1 MNNNGGVSML
11 IGMLIGLLFG
21 GGAQNLAVSQEDY
34 KATKAE
40 IMEVMQDIEQRQ
52 EVIQVLYGLKR
63 DSKKYSKRY
72 LKHMRPFI
80 KELKQYDSLDVRI
93 RDELAEIDRVRLDW
107 HEAVIAARFEI
118 RDLMTRE
125 EWESVFGVQ

>member
-1 MNNNGGVSML
+1 ML
-11 IGMLIGLLFG
+11 IGMLIALLFG
-21 GGAQNLAVSQEDY
+21 GGAQNLAVNQEDY

-52 EVIQVLYGLKR
+52 EVIQVLYGLKS

-80 KELKQYDSLDVRI
+80 KELKQYDSLDVRMK
-93 RDELAEIDRVRLDW
+93 DELAEIDRVRLDW
-107 HEAVIAARFEI
+107 HEAVITARFEI

>member
-1 MNNNGGVSML
+1 ML
-11 IGMLIGLLFG
+11 IGMLLALLFG
-21 GGAQNLAVSQEDY
+21 GSVLNLGYSKEDY
-34 KATKAE
+34 RETKAE

-72 LKHMRPFI
+72 MKRMRPVI
-80 KELKQYDSLDVRI
+80 KELKQYDSLVVDME
-93 RDELAEIDRVRLDW
+93 DELAEIDRVRLDW
-107 HEAVIAARFEI
+107 YKEVITTRFEM

-125 EWESVFGVQ
+125 EWEHVFDVQ

>member
-1 MNNNGGVSML
+1 ML
-11 IGMLIGLLFG
+11 IGMLIALLFG
-21 GGAQNLAVSQEDY
+21 GGVQNLAISQEDY

-72 LKHMRPFI
+72 LKHMRPVI
-80 KELKQYDSLDVRI
+80 KELKQYDSLVVDMK
-93 RDELAEIDRVRLDW
+93 DELAEIDRVRLDW
-107 HEAVIAARFEI
+107 HQEVITARFEI

-125 EWESVFGVQ
+125 EWESVFGFE